1 MKNPNLFNT
10 VPVNRV
16 KNTAFDLSHE
26 VKSSGK
32 IGALMPFLCVET
44 LPGDVFKINVE
55 HLVRFAPMLAPI
67 MHRVDVYT
75 HFFFVPNRLI
85 WDEWEDFITG
95 GKDGS
100 VAPPMPRYQ
109 LTPEICGVGTLS
121 DFLGVPPPRDP
132 QFGTIQ
138 DVSALPFRA
147 YWEVYNNYYVDQNV
161 GVPLEYHKGSGDIA
175 LTKSDNQLRY
185 RCWEKDYFTSA
196 LPWPQRFQ
204 TPVTL
209 PIGTTAPLVNTGLP
223 STVRSRN
230 STSPL
235 TGDMYSNG
243 QNGVTVKNAG
253 GTPVVG
259 GVLDITQSHKVDLSD
274 ATGVDINELRRGFAL
289 QKWLET
295 AARVG
300 SRYIEQIL
308 GHFGVRSSDARLQ
321 RPEYLGG
328 GKTPVV
334 ISQVEQTSEAHSG
347 GTPLGQLGG
356 QGTSYGSS
364 HSFKRRFEEHGFVMG
379 IMSVVPKACYQDGL
393 SRMFTRKEKWDYYWP
408 EFAHLGEQEI
418 KEREIFLD
426 WDTDT
431 DDEIN
436 TKTFG
441 YTPRYAEY
449 RYMPSSVH
457 GDFRETLDFWHMG
470 RKFTDA
476 PGLNS
481 EFVQIVPSADSEV
494 DGGPDRVF
502 AVKGIDHLWIQ
513 SYVNFKALRKMP
525 KYGKP
530 GL

>member
-10 VPVNRV
+10 VPVTKV

-32 IGALMPFLCVET
+32 LGQLMPFLCTEV

-85 WDEWEDFITG
+85 WNEWEDFITG
-95 GKDGS
+95 GKDGT
-100 VAPPMPRYQ
+100 
-109 LTPEICGVGTLS
+109 LTPVPPVAVIPSNVSFNGSLS
-121 DFLGVPPPRDP
+121 DFLGVPPCPEEASGP
-132 QFGTIQ
+132 
-138 DVSALPFRA
+138 VSQEVSILPFRA
-147 YWEVYNNYYVDQNV
+147 YWEIYNNYYVDQNV
-161 GVPLEYHKGSGDIA
+161 GNPVEFSKSGGKFTFDRN
-175 LTKSDNQLRY
+175 TNTLRV

-196 LPWPQRFQ
+196 LPFPQRS
-204 TPVTL
+204 TSPVTL
-209 PIGTTAPLVNTGLP
+209 PIGEQADVYLNTMPNGKVEVQGVVNKNEENVSGQLQ
-223 STVRSRN
+223 SSGALMIN
-230 STSPL
+230 SQNVYIDP
-235 TGDMYSNG
+235 NG
-243 QNGVTVKNAG
+243 TYK
-253 GTPVVG
+253 T
-259 GVLDITQSHKVDLSD
+259 DLST
-274 ATGVDINELRRGFAL
+274 ASGVNINELRRAFSL
-289 QKWLET
+289 QRWLET
-295 AARVG
+295 SARVG
-300 SRYIEQIL
+300 YRYIEQIL

-334 ISQVEQTSEAHSG
+334 ISQVEQTSAAQSG

-364 HSFKRRFEEHGFVMG
+364 HKFKRRFEEHGFVLG
-379 IMSVVPKACYQDGL
+379 IMSVVPKPCYQDGL
-393 SRMFTRKEKWDYYWP
+393 SRMFTRNSRWDYYWP

-418 KEREIFLD
+418 QEREIFLD
-426 WDTDT
+426 WESKTDGSL
-431 DDEIN
+431 N
-436 TKTFG
+436 TQTFG

-457 GDFRETLDFWHMG
+457 GDFRDSLDFWHMG
-470 RKFTDA
+470 RKFANA
-476 PGLNS
+476 PGLNGQFLS
-481 EFVQIVPSADSEV
+481 IYADGSD
-494 DGGPDRVF
+494 DGAPDRVF
-502 AVKGIDHLWIQ
+502 AVQGVDHLWIQ